1 MKKGIRKNDEMRA
14 HYDFTGGVRGKYARR
29 YAEGTNVVVLDP
41 DVARLFPNREAVNET
56 LRAVAQIVQIQE
68 RRQGRANQA
77 TAPDRRPL
85 AGRKGRERTRSGGG
99 R

>member
-1 MKKGIRKNDEMRA
+1 MKKETRRDDEMRA
-14 HYDFTGGVRGKYARR
+14 QYDFTGGIRGKYARR

-68 RRQGRANQA
+68 RRRDGANKA
-77 TAPDRRPL
+77 IAPDRRPP
-85 AGRKGRERTRSGGG
+85 AGRKEREKARSGGG

>member
-1 MKKGIRKNDEMRA
+1 MRA
-14 HYDFTGGVRGKYARR
+14 HYDFTGGIRGKYARR
-29 YAEGTNVVVLDP
+29 YAKGTNVVVLDP

-68 RRQGRANQA
+68 RMRGRANKA
-77 TAPDRRPL
+77 VAPNPRPV
-85 AGRKGRERTRSGGG
+85 AGRKERERSRSGGG